1 MSAYQEKDTLV
12 RWKIVNTYN
21 FKIWYTLPYLSLV
34 SVVIQLSNN
43 AARKT
48 SQGRTADPN
57 HGPRGAWRGVRT
69 RVLYL
74 SFQGQHPVHDVS
86 GTRFWF
92 WLKITILTC
101 SLYILHKQLPLPAV
115 IYQLICVHFW
125 GEGGLHVANF
135 FF

>member
-1 MSAYQEKDTLV
+1 MITL
-12 RWKIVNTYN
+12 
-21 FKIWYTLPYLSLV
+21 LHLSLV

-74 SFQGQHPVHDVS
+74 SLQGQHPVHDVS

-92 WLKITILTC
+92 CHKITIFTC

-115 IYQLICVHFW
+115 IYQLICVHFFF
-125 GEGGLHVANF
+125 GGGGLHVANF
-135 FF
+135 FFLNHFCEIISFLKLVFCFI